1 MQIHIRGNNL
11 ELTDA
16 IKSYAEKKASGLEK
30 YAPKYPN
37 MPDLQVWVEVG
48 RTTKHHQSGDIF
60 RAEIQFQLPHEAKMI
75 RAQAET
81 ADLYAAID
89 EAHDEMKN
97 ELQKIKD
104 KKISF
109 LRRGRDSVKNLFQGF
124 KKSK

>member
-1 MQIHIRGNNL
+1 MQIHLRGNNL

-16 IKSYAEKKASGLEK
+16 IKNYAEKKASGLEK

-48 RTTKHHQSGDIF
+48 KTTNHHQSGDIF

-75 RAQAET
+75 RTESQT

-97 ELQKIKD
+97 KLQNTKD
-104 KKISF
+104 KKVSL
-109 LRRGRDSVKNLFQGF
+109 LRRGRESVKNLF
-124 KKSK
+124 SKFSS